1 MLLRHIIGY
10 TPSLIVPGITAFLA
24 VFAYTRLL
32 SPAEYGEYALALNS
46 MNLLIAVF
54 YLWLQVASPRLM
66 PQAIKK
72 NRADAFRATA
82 YLSHAGVSIVIVC
95 VGVPLL
101 FLSDSF
107 DFRELGFV
115 AILLALSRSI
125 LNLNQTF
132 HRSYLDFKRYNIIE
146 CGQAI
151 IGLLAGL
158 GLVFLFNR
166 ESLGANLGTFIG
178 LVCMLS
184 VDIKTMLRTSLRNF
198 DKEIFKEILRFGMP
212 LVASSALSFVI
223 TSSDRY
229 IIELFHG
236 DAQVGIYSAGY
247 TMVDRIITMLFMAV
261 ATPSFPLVVQQLE
274 QDGPRAARRQMYR
287 NGLAMLILVLPAC
300 AGLLLTNEHLVSLL
314 IGEDFRE
321 GAVNLI
327 PWIVLSSVLNGLSAH
342 YFAHTFHLAKRSKSL
357 FWIQIPVALL
367 NLMLN
372 FLLIPKFGFM
382 GAAYATFAS
391 SILLLILTVR
401 WGYRSFPFIFPFRE
415 FFQILACIGGMAAVL
430 IFLDFPTNT
439 WGLIWKIIAGCIS
452 YIVGLVAFDI
462 MDVRSKI
469 LSFIASKIG
478 V

>member
-10 TPSLIVPGITAFLA
+10 TPSLIVPGITAFFA

-32 SPAEYGEYALALNS
+32 SPAEYGEYALALNT

-66 PQAIKK
+66 PQAIKQ
-72 NRADAFRATA
+72 NRVDAFRSTA
-82 YLSHAGVSIVIVC
+82 YLSHAAVSIVLVV
-95 VGVPLL
+95 VGVPVLC
-101 FLSDSF
+101 LSNSF

-132 HRSYLDFKRYNIIE
+132 HRSYLDFTRYNIIE

-151 IGLLAGL
+151 LGLLAGL

-166 ESLGANLGTFIG
+166 ESLGANIGTVLGM
-178 LVCMLS
+178 LCMVS

-212 LVASSALSFVI
+212 LVASAALSFLI

-229 IIELFHG
+229 IIEFFHG
-236 DAQVGIYSAGY
+236 NAQVGIYSAGF

-261 ATPSFPLVVQQLE
+261 ATPSFPLIVQQLE
-274 QDGPRAARRQMYR
+274 QEGPRAARKQMYR
-287 NGLAMLILVLPAC
+287 NGLAVLILVLPAC
-300 AGLLLTNEHLVSLL
+300 AGLLLTNEHLVGLL

-321 GAVNLI
+321 GAVEVI
-327 PWIVLSSVLNGLSAH
+327 PWIVLASVLNGLSAH
-342 YFAHTFHLAKRSKSL
+342 YFAHTFHLAKRSKRL
-357 FWIQIPVALL
+357 FWIQIPVAVL

-382 GAAYATFAS
+382 GAAYAAFAS
-391 SILLLILTVR
+391 SILLLGLSVR
-401 WGYRSFPFIFPFRE
+401 WGYRSFPFVFPFRE
-415 FFQILACIGGMAAVL
+415 FFQILVCIGFMAAVL
-430 IFLDFPTNT
+430 VFLDFPMNAA
-439 WGLIWKIIAGCIS
+439 GLVLKIVAGCIS
-452 YIVGLVAFDI
+452 YSLGVFAFDI
-462 MDVRSKI
+462 LDVRTKT

-478 V
+478 I